1 MASVNKVILLGNL
14 GADPEVRYTA
24 DRNRAIATL
33 SLATTH
39 RYRDAEGQPVAKTEW
54 HRVVLFDRTAEI
66 AKDYLR
72 KGNPVYIE
80 GRLRTRKWTD
90 QQGQDR
96 YTTEVVGEV
105 LQLLSSRSQ
114 SYGDAPMGGG
124 DFDTGPRPTPAA
136 RPQAPAARPQPAPA
150 AQPAS
155 SATSSPIDDI
165 GEDVPF

>member
-1 MASVNKVILLGNL
+1 MVNKVILIGNL
-14 GADPEVRYTA
+14 GRDPEIRFTT
-24 DRNRAIATL
+24 DRNTAVANL
-33 SLATTH
+33 ALATTR
-39 RYRDAEGQPVAKTEW
+39 RYRTPDGQTTEETEW
-54 HRVVLFDRTAEI
+54 HRVVFFGRQAEI
-66 AKDYLR
+66 ARDYLR
-72 KGNPVYIE
+72 KGRQIYVE

-96 YTTEVVGEV
+96 YTTEIVGDT
-105 LQLLSSRSQ
+105 LQLLGGRNQ
-114 SYGDAPMGGG
+114 SYGDAPMGNG

-136 RPQAPAARPQPAPA
+136 RPQSQTARPQPAPV